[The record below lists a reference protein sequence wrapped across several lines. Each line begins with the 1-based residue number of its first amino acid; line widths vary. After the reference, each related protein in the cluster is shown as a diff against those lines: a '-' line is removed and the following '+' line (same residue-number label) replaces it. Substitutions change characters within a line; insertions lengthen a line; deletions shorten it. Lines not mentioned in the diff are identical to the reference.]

1 MTFSAMRHSEVG
13 GARSTAYTV
22 ICKSGERGQEF
33 SDPRLAALAFLRSKA
48 QDRPFVLRHRG
59 GVTRVIASAK
69 AGAKCIEEHAADEK
83 FHAAYDA
90 LANGGGSLD
99 GNVLPN
105 C

>member
-1 MTFSAMRHSEVG
+1 
-13 GARSTAYTV
+13 
-22 ICKSGERGQEF
+22 
-33 SDPRLAALAFLRSKA
+33 
-48 QDRPFVLRHRG
+48 
-59 GVTRVIASAK
+59 VTRVIASAK